1 MDKMRMSDSDGI
13 ISLYDIS
20 MAFRQK
26 WWQFH
31 FQAKPT
37 VVDFIFWSCLWGP
50 FYNVTNSIHQGSTLM
65 TKSAPKGPI
74 S

>member
-26 WWQFH
+26 PWQFN

-37 VVDFIFWSCLWGP
+37 VVDFIF
-50 FYNVTNSIHQGSTLM
+50 
-65 TKSAPKGPI
+65 
-74 S
+74 